1 MKNYLKQDKKAKTTA
16 FFFRKEA
23 EVFNK
28 KHILFLEK
36 YYKKNNKDIRICL
49 HTNQKDK
56 HHDMIILQQKKNFYP
71 PHKHLKKGETYHIIK
86 GSMACVLFSNFG
98 KILKIC
104 KLKKNDIFRTPI
116 NKFHTMFPLTKF
128 VIYHESKTGPFLKK
142 KDSIF
147 SKWSKKLTKDK
158 THINDFKKKV
168 IKFLKNE

>member
-1 MKNYLKQDKKAKTTA
+1 MKNNLKQDKKAKSIS
-16 FFFRKEA
+16 FFFKKEA

-49 HTNQKDK
+49 HTTQKDK

-86 GSMACVLFSNFG
+86 GSMVCILFSNSG
-98 KILKIC
+98 KILRTY
-104 KLKKNDIFRTPI
+104 KLKKNDIFRTPV

-147 SKWSKKLTKDK
+147 SEWSKKLTKDQ
-158 THINDFKKKV
+158 THINEFKKRV
-168 IKFLKNE
+168 INFLKK